1 MSKTNLTAYKYDAH
15 GMYYTTGISQKIN
28 GKVYSPKNSLSVAPA
43 LKDGCYYVLNE
54 AKDGWVEKTVPT
66 TCEEMIG
73 ITIHHQDLSPYANL
87 MRERMNTLTSSDSGY
102 RVQSEGEGAEE
113 IRFVEKIPEP
123 TFEEL
128 KARKEQELS
137 SKAASFENN
146 LNKDMYFTSSLGFKV
161 NGDRRTRSN
170 IEDLI
175 AFFDAQAAGEPATVM
190 YRDYE
195 NVDRKV
201 TKEQLQIMLA
211 ELIENGN
218 NLYRIKWELKSQLA
232 QVTNQEQL
240 DAVVLEFSMMDF
252 SVTPTSYL

>member
-1 MSKTNLTAYKYDAH
+1 MTKTAYKYDDH
-15 GMYYTTGISQKIN
+15 GMFFTTGITQTIN
-28 GKVYSPKNSLSVAPA
+28 GKDFAPVHSLPIAPA
-43 LKDGCYYVLNE
+43 LKDGCYYMVNE
-54 AKDGWVEKTVPT
+54 TKDGWVEHKIPA
-66 TCEEMIG
+66 TCNDLIG
-73 ITIHHQDLSPYANL
+73 LTIKHQDLSPYAN
-87 MRERMNTLTSSDSGY
+87 MIRERMNTLTASDSNY
-102 RVQSEGEGAEE
+102 RVQSQGEGADE

-128 KARKEQELS
+128 KAQKEQELS

-175 AFFDAQAAGEPATVM
+175 TFFDAQAIDGTVT

-195 NVDRKV
+195 NIDRKV

-211 ELIENGN
+211 ELIENCN
-218 NLYRIKWELKSQLA
+218 NLYAIKWRLQAELA
-232 QVTNQEQL
+232 QVTTKEQL
-240 DAVVLEFSMMDF
+240 DKFVIEFPMMDF
-252 SVTPTSYL
+252 TVNATSYL